1 MAAAVSKPEE
11 SSVAKEWTD
20 IGSVMDIKRTG
31 FAVLPIKA
39 RALKRT
45 LLLRCVRLVKKGTIP
60 FAI

>member
-31 FAVLPIKA
+31 FAN
-39 RALKRT
+39 
-45 LLLRCVRLVKKGTIP
+45 G
-60 FAI
+60 